1 MLTLADISSV
11 PNPVDRANRLWGRCV
26 AFSDTCE
33 DPLKGSPVDNNAP
46 MVLQAFRN
54 VLQET
59 QTIGRE
65 TDGSAYLGDIQSKA
79 TRVSGAGQT
88 L

>member
-1 MLTLADISSV
+1 MGLWRPGLD
-11 PNPVDRANRLWGRCV
+11 DRIV
-26 AFSDTCE
+26 AFSDTGE
-33 DPLKGSPVDNNAP
+33 YPLKGSPVDNNAP

-65 TDGSAYLGDIQSKA
+65 PDGSAYFGDIQRKA

>member
-1 MLTLADISSV
+1 MVLATGGQI
-11 PNPVDRANRLWGRCV
+11 DRKV

-33 DPLKGSPVDNNAP
+33 YPLKGSPVDNNAP